1 MYAHFYSEVIK
12 LLLSVENLNC
22 YEYLK
27 KCTSIYEDVY
37 MLQHFGV
44 KYFRSRIF
52 ADIDAMSGYFQNDL
66 GLKPGDVY
74 TVFMTTTV
82 QGIVAF
88 YALNQIGVIANIVHP
103 LMSTAFLKETLEDV
117 HAKGVMILD
126 LLSKDHVKTI
136 NDSGLPCLVCCSS
149 DYSDGFKKAGTKVGE
164 TIIKGVFPKFKN
176 ATYYADAVKR
186 YKRCIPVE
194 NNADDIAVYLN
205 GGGTTGK
212 SKTIKLTSRAINELV
227 QRVSDI
233 DNIEAPG
240 EEAEIIVLP
249 MFHCFGLCVGIHMAL
264 CNSARIIP
272 MMQFDSH
279 IFCRLLKNNR
289 VAGFG
294 GIPLMMDKLMKDKH
308 FDGPWLKGVR
318 MMFCGGDD
326 CSEKFL
332 TEYNAIFEK
341 WGARGRLRQ
350 GYGLTEIGSVCTTN
364 TNWDY
369 KPGSIGKALRGVT
382 VQIWDDEHHELP
394 NGEIGE
400 FAISGPTI
408 MAGYYTQDGPED
420 LGLYTD
426 ENGEKWVLSGDL
438 GYRDDDGYFFFSG
451 RKKRMI
457 IIAGYNVYPNDLEK
471 KLSELDFIKDV
482 CAVQGWQNGRSI
494 VRLYASL
501 KKSGDEA
508 LMKETIVKVAE
519 ENFSKFYVPR
529 EIIFMKELPQTPL
542 MKVDFMKLNQAKP
555 EDPVYRG

>member
-1 MYAHFYSEVIK
+1 M
-12 LLLSVENLNC
+12 LPSVDNLNC

-27 KCTSIYEDVY
+27 KCTGIYEDVY
-37 MLQHFGV
+37 MMQHFGV
-44 KYFRSRIF
+44 KYYRSRIF
-52 ADIDAMSGYFQNDL
+52 ADIDALAGYFQNDL
-66 GLKPGDVY
+66 GLKRGDVY
-74 TVFMTTTV
+74 TLFMTTTV
-82 QGIVAF
+82 QGIIAF

-103 LMSTAFLKETLEDV
+103 LMSTSFLKETLEDV
-117 HAKGVMILD
+117 RAKGVMILD

-149 DYSDGFKKAGTKVGE
+149 DYSDGVKKIGTKVGE

-176 ATYYADAVKR
+176 ATYYHDAIKR
-186 YKRCIPVE
+186 YKRCIPVD

-272 MMQFDSH
+272 MMQFDSR
-279 IFCRLLKNNR
+279 IFCRLLKTNR

-332 TEYNAIFEK
+332 DEYNAIFEK

-364 TNWDY
+364 TNWDN
-369 KPGSIGKALRGVT
+369 KPGSIGKALRGVN
-382 VQIWDDEHHELP
+382 VQIWNDDHHEVP

-408 MAGYYTQDGPED
+408 MAGYYTQDGPDD

-457 IIAGYNVYPNDLEK
+457 IIAGYNVFPSDLEK

-501 KKSGDEA
+501 KKSGDEEK
-508 LMKETIVKVAE
+508 MKETIVRVAE

-555 EDPVYRG
+555 EDPVYHA

>member
-1 MYAHFYSEVIK
+1 M
-12 LLLSVENLNC
+12 LPSVDDLNC

-27 KCTSIYEDVY
+27 KCTGIYEDVY
-37 MLQHFGV
+37 MMQHFGE
-44 KYFRSRIF
+44 KYYRSRIF
-52 ADIDAMSGYFQNDL
+52 ADIDALAGYFQNDL
-66 GLKPGDVY
+66 GLKRGDVY

-82 QGIVAF
+82 QGIIAF

-103 LMSTAFLKETLEDV
+103 LMSASFLKETLEDV
-117 HAKGVMILD
+117 RAKGVMILD

-149 DYSDGFKKAGTKVGE
+149 DYSKGLKMLGTKAGE
-164 TIIKGVFPKFKN
+164 TLLKSVFPKFKN
-176 ATYYADAVKR
+176 ATYYRDAIKR

-227 QRVSDI
+227 QRVSDLDEI
-233 DNIEAPG
+233 HDPG
-240 EEAEIIVLP
+240 QEAEIIVLP
-249 MFHCFGLCVGIHMAL
+249 MFHCFGLCVAIHMAL

-272 MMQFDSH
+272 MMQFDAR
-279 IFCRLLKNNR
+279 IFNRLAKHNR
-289 VAGFG
+289 VIGYG
-294 GIPLMMDKLMKDKH
+294 GIPLMFQKLLREKH
-308 FDGPWLKGVR
+308 FDGPWLKNVR
-318 MMFCGGDD
+318 LMFCGGDD
-326 CSEKFL
+326 VSEGFL
-332 TEYNAIFEK
+332 NEFNAYFEK
-341 WGARGRLRQ
+341 WGAVGRLRQ

-364 TNWDY
+364 SNTDF

-382 VQIWDDEHHELP
+382 VQIWDDDHHELP

-426 ENGEKWVLSGDL
+426 ESGEKWVLSGDL

-457 IIAGYNVYPNDLEK
+457 IIAGYNVFPSDLEK

-482 CAVQGWQNGRSI
+482 CAVQGWKNGRSI

-508 LMKETIVKVAE
+508 LMKETIIKVAE
-519 ENFSKFYVPR
+519 ENFSRFYVPR
-529 EIIFMKELPQTPL
+529 EIVFMKELPQTPL
-542 MKVDFMKLNQAKP
+542 MKVDFMKLNQARP
-555 EDPVYRG
+555 EDPVYQG